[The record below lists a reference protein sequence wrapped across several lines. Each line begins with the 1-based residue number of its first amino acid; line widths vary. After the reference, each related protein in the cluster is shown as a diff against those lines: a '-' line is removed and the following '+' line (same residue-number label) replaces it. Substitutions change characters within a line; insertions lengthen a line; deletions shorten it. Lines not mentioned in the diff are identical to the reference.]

1 MSISEKDLGVVG
13 LLIVIAAAF
22 IFLCLPFRYTGES
35 KGPMPLPS
43 LSCRAPIIIGWAGA
57 QRSPGPSGDVYD
69 YKPYTCGG
77 AARTRLVF
85 AGAVIVV
92 AGGLVGVRLLLRRSV
107 SQAPRHL

>member
-1 MSISEKDLGVVG
+1 MSLPAKDLRVVG

-22 IFLCLPFRYTGES
+22 IFLCVPFRYAGES
-35 KGPMPLPS
+35 KGPRPLPS

-77 AARTRLVF
+77 EARTRLVI
-85 AGAVIVV
+85 AGGVMVV
-92 AGGLVGVRLLLRRSV
+92 AAGLVGVRLLLRRSL
-107 SQAPRHL
+107 SEASRGL